1 MNGMKEAQNDD
12 VIDSSVDEHGKLR
25 RVERILRLHGME
37 TPELS
42 YQFYVQRL
50 MEQKK
55 LQSTGD
61 APYHGLLTIRA
72 QFVDNVLS
80 IEIMNARNIK
90 PMDSNGKKSPSI
102 TNKIVNVSICFLI
115 DFFFLQALVTLM

>member
-1 MNGMKEAQNDD
+1 MKEVQNHDD
-12 VIDSSVDEHGKLR
+12 IDSSVDKHGKLR
-25 RVERILRLHGME
+25 KVERILRLHGME

-61 APYHGLLTIRA
+61 AHYHGLLTIRA
-72 QFVDNVLS
+72 QFIDNVLT

-90 PMDSNGKKSPSI
+90 PMDSNGEEEI
-102 TNKIVNVSICFLI
+102 TLPV
-115 DFFFLQALVTLM
+115 